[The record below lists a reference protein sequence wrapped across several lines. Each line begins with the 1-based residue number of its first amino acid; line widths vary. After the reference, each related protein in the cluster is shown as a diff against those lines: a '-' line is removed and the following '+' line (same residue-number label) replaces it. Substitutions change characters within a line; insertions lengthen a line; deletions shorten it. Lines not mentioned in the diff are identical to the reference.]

1 MKQSLSNTKFM
12 CQHGTDSPAFFMVL
26 EIKDQI
32 TPTGST
38 LFSFIICCSGR
49 SERQRIFVRSH
60 LTPHWLSNPGGTSC
74 GTSDPSQSV
83 SRARFILSDLLAL
96 WQPLRDNKT
105 FYFKNNKK
113 RKPEVICVIVHIIQI
128 SLQYDKTADLSKHSY
143 QHLYQIENCKQNR
156 KDREGLLI

>member
-1 MKQSLSNTKFM
+1 MKQSLSNTTFM

-74 GTSDPSQSV
+74 GTSDPSQAV
-83 SRARFILSDLLAL
+83 SRARRSSLTFRYTPFCSTTSCLAQRAL
-96 WQPLRDNKT
+96 GL
-105 FYFKNNKK
+105 
-113 RKPEVICVIVHIIQI
+113 
-128 SLQYDKTADLSKHSY
+128 
-143 QHLYQIENCKQNR
+143 
-156 KDREGLLI
+156 GLLGVTAFLAIYKYHHGKRRRGRRDVSEDLCSFLLLKPDEIFTNQYCYDR